1 MKTVA
6 FWAEIIV
13 FWWGIYSG
21 AVAWLDAYKVRCYA
35 VLREN
40 GGRSWVEQGLGKK
53 VGVVRRGVSRE
64 FDVMTGSCGWR

>member
-1 MKTVA
+1 M
-6 FWAEIIV
+6 FL
-13 FWWGIYSG
+13 WGIYSG

-35 VLREN
+35 VFREN

-64 FDVMTGSCGWR
+64 FDEMTGGCGWR